1 MKSSELQLS
10 LAVVFLEIRKSLE
23 IKGYLTSPDWPHMG
37 ISETGINSWSIVYWR
52 VSLSQ
57 DSVDLMLQTSTV

>member
-23 IKGYLTSPDWPHMG
+23 IKGYLTSPD
-37 ISETGINSWSIVYWR
+37 
-52 VSLSQ
+52 
-57 DSVDLMLQTSTV
+57 